1 MFHSTNADIAYAGG
15 HMGVLNQTLR
25 SCLHSR
31 GLRINLISDND
42 IERNWT
48 MPASTTHITS
58 LTADYDAIERAIRE
72 TSRGRWFL
80 SCYLERNRSAET
92 KILLAAISKLE
103 SAMRDNGQIVEDSGA
118 FETLMTVRQSFHEAR
133 EDMAHLPRVEQET
146 PELPLQRFDF
156 QATPSAMAED
166 LQTIRDSAASIHSA
180 AYALQAAGVFQ
191 GVARQIAERADA
203 IDHACAN
210 QEAALARTKRMAAL
224 LSEIEAELISSFD
237 DDFRFNYEFYNEE
250 DDVRQLPYRMADE
263 RAIPDLVV
271 EEISA
276 ALAGRP

>member
-1 MFHSTNADIAYAGG
+1 
-15 HMGVLNQTLR
+15 
-25 SCLHSR
+25 
-31 GLRINLISDND
+31 
-42 IERNWT
+42 

-92 KILLAAISKLE
+92 KMLLSAISKLE
-103 SAMRDNGQIVEDSGA
+103 TAMRDNGQIVEDSGA
-118 FETLMTVRQSFHEAR
+118 FETLLTLRQAFDEAR
-133 EDMAHLPRVEQET
+133 DDMAQLPRAVQET
-146 PELPLQRFDF
+146 AELPLQRFDF
-156 QATPSAMAED
+156 RATPSGIAEEV
-166 LQTIRDSAASIHSA
+166 QAIRDAAASIHSA

-203 IDHACAN
+203 IEHACAK
-210 QEAALARTKRMAAL
+210 QDAAVARAKRMAAL

-237 DDFRFNYEFYNEE
+237 DSSFAYEFYNAQ
-250 DDVRQLPYRMADE
+250 DDVRRLPYRMADE
-263 RAIPDLVV
+263 RTIPNLVV

-276 ALAGRP
+276 ALAEQTDPADEDDGYGPAR

>member
-1 MFHSTNADIAYAGG
+1 
-15 HMGVLNQTLR
+15 
-25 SCLHSR
+25 
-31 GLRINLISDND
+31 
-42 IERNWT
+42 

-80 SCYLERNRSAET
+80 SCYLERNRTAET
-92 KILLAAISKLE
+92 KMLLAAISKLE
-103 SAMRDNGQIVEDSGA
+103 TAMRDNGQIVEESGA
-118 FETLMTVRQSFHEAR
+118 FETLLTLRQSFDEAR
-133 EDMAHLPRVEQET
+133 DDMAHLPRTGQET

-166 LQTIRDSAASIHSA
+166 VQAIREAAASIHSA

-203 IDHACAN
+203 IEHACAK
-210 QEAALARTKRMAAL
+210 QDAAIARAKRMAAL
-224 LSEIEAELISSFD
+224 LSEIESELMSSFD
-237 DDFRFNYEFYNEE
+237 DDYSFACKFYNEQ
-250 DDVRQLPYRMADE
+250 DDVRHLPYRMADE
-263 RAIPDLVV
+263 RAIPNLVV

-276 ALAGRP
+276 ALAEHTEQDDEDDSYGPAS